1 MSKFNFTRIAVEED
15 YFINGKVIRAW
26 RPKTIEELGD
36 ALCNSYRYLELG
48 PVCTN
53 QYNQCEGSGCS
64 NAYDSYLSDSYES
77 EISEEIKGDSDEW
90 YVSPDLFDEYSKG
103 INNNK
108 QIVTNVIVNGV
119 GTFHILAKAVNGS
132 S

>member
-26 RPKTIEELGD
+26 RPKTIE
-36 ALCNSYRYLELG
+36 ELG